1 MNFQLPRLN
10 YYCLIFIICLLIGLL
25 GYLAIGLLSKS
36 SAFTMSNS
44 NYIIQMGNFNNIA
57 GISSGGGKTLNITVG
72 ETAPGLYTQSGV
84 NYKVRAGFQYI
95 NSIIYFRFKITGISA
110 TFIDFGT
117 LDANSPV
124 TRTNDLIINNGSA
137 GGYQVTAQENHELLS
152 PPTGSL
158 IVNTTCDNGLCT
170 NTISDVWTSSSTYGF
185 GYRCDNVTG
194 TDCASGFA
202 SANNYKQFAK
212 NPTAT
217 SVMSGTN
224 VGRNKE
230 VTITYKVNVAPIQ
243 PSGQYT
249 NIITYVA
256 TPTF

>member
-1 MNFQLPRLN
+1 MYKLSIKILV
-10 YYCLIFIICLLIGLL
+10 ILLILTTY
-25 GYLAIGLLSKS
+25 YLILNTVKAR
-36 SAFTMSNS
+36 AFTMSNS
-44 NYIIQMGNFNNIA
+44 NYVIQMGNFNNIA
-57 GISSGGGKTLNITVG
+57 GILSGGGKTLNITVG

-84 NYKVRAGFQYI
+84 NYKIRAGFQYI
-95 NSIIYFRFKITGISA
+95 NSIIYFSFKITGISA
-110 TFIDFGT
+110 TFIDLGT
-117 LDANSPV
+117 LVANSPV
-124 TRTNDLIINNGSA
+124 TRTNDLIISNGSA
-137 GGYQVTAQENHELLS
+137 GGYQVTATENHELLS

-170 NTISDVWTSSSTYGF
+170 NTTSDLWTSSTTYGF

-194 TDCASGFA
+194 TDCASGFTT
-202 SANNYKQFAK
+202 ANYYKQFAK

-217 SVMSGTN
+217 AVMNGTN

-230 VTITYKVNVAPIQ
+230 VTITYKVNVSPVQ
-243 PSGQYT
+243 PFGQYS